1 LGLYDQLLV
10 WKNVMIATPLSG
22 PAASPVEMVSLK
34 RIAQR
39 ADSLAVFLSWALL
52 PIALAVGWLND
63 SVLVALIAGLV
74 LALLATFFGTALRG
88 TLTSRLV
95 LSALLI
101 GWAGLLI
108 QVGGGATEYHF
119 SVFVLMSALLAWRDV
134 RPLVMG
140 AAAAATHHMLF
151 NYLQENDLFG
161 VVVFHH
167 PGWDMVFFHALF
179 VVVQTAMLLMIA
191 RQMAAD
197 ARSASEVAQLAA
209 HINQQAGYLTL
220 RADTQRSET
229 PFART
234 FSTTLGTL
242 HGTLHQVS
250 DGVGQLLAESDSI
263 LERNA
268 ALSTRTDEQ
277 AQALE
282 VAASAMSKISIAA
295 SLTRDKA
302 QSACELAS
310 ETRAVASRGEENIQ
324 SAIRSME
331 KISEESRRVKIIL
344 ELIDGIAFQTN
355 ILSLNASVEAARAG
369 NQGRGFAVV
378 ASEVRNLAMR
388 SESAARE
395 IRQLMD
401 ASSTSTEHGTVQV
414 EHAAQTMREIHSSIS
429 GLSQLVTEL
438 SAMSEQ
444 QNLSI
449 EQIQQSI
456 KSIDRSVHHNVQ
468 HVAETLQVA
477 QQQQQQAN
485 ALKQAISLFKLG

>member
-1 LGLYDQLLV
+1 
-10 WKNVMIATPLSG
+10 MIATPLSG

-52 PIALAVGWLND
+52 PIALGVGWLND

-134 RPLVMG
+134 RPLLMG

-179 VVVQTAMLLMIA
+179 VVVQTAMLLVIA

-220 RADTQRSET
+220 RADTQQSET

-282 VAASAMSKISIAA
+282 VAASAMSEISIAA

-310 ETRAVASRGEENIQ
+310 ETRAVATRGEENIQ

-378 ASEVRNLAMR
+378 ASEVRNLAQR
-388 SESAARE
+388 SAGAAKDIEQLINESVGRISNGHQQVARAGETMDQILGSIARVNQIMEDISAAS
-395 IRQLMD
+395 D
-401 ASSTSTEHGTVQV
+401 
-414 EHAAQTMREIHSSIS
+414 
-429 GLSQLVTEL
+429 
-438 SAMSEQ
+438 EQ
-444 QNLSI
+444 SRGI
-449 EQIQQSI
+449 EQIARAVGELDTTTQQ
-456 KSIDRSVHHNVQ
+456 N
-468 HVAETLQVA
+468 ATLVSA
-477 QQQQQQAN
+477 SSHSANSLEEQALMLERLVSQFRLQG
-485 ALKQAISLFKLG
+485 AAR

>member
-1 LGLYDQLLV
+1 
-10 WKNVMIATPLSG
+10 MIATPLSG

-39 ADSLAVFLSWALL
+39 ADSLAVILSWALL
-52 PIALAVGWLND
+52 PIALGVGWLND

-134 RPLVMG
+134 RPLLMG
-140 AAAAATHHMLF
+140 AAAATHHVLF

-179 VVVQTAMLLMIA
+179 VVVQTAMLLVIA

-220 RADTQRSET
+220 RADTQQSET

-234 FSTTLGTL
+234 FSTTLGAL

-282 VAASAMSKISIAA
+282 VAASAMSEISIAA

-310 ETRAVASRGEENIQ
+310 ETRAVATRGEENIQ

-456 KSIDRSVHHNVQ
+456 NSIDHSVHHNVQ

>member
-1 LGLYDQLLV
+1 
-10 WKNVMIATPLSG
+10 MIATPLSG

-52 PIALAVGWLND
+52 PIALGVGWLND

-134 RPLVMG
+134 RPLLMG
-140 AAAAATHHMLF
+140 AAAAATHHVLF

-179 VVVQTAMLLMIA
+179 VVVQTAMLLVIA

-220 RADTQRSET
+220 RADTQQSET

-282 VAASAMSKISIAA
+282 VAASAMSEISIAA

-310 ETRAVASRGEENIQ
+310 ETRAVATRGEENIQ

-378 ASEVRNLAMR
+378 ASEVRNLAQR
-388 SESAARE
+388 SAGAAKDIEQLINESVGRISNGHQQVARAGETMDQILGSIARVNQIMEEISAAS
-395 IRQLMD
+395 D
-401 ASSTSTEHGTVQV
+401 
-414 EHAAQTMREIHSSIS
+414 
-429 GLSQLVTEL
+429 
-438 SAMSEQ
+438 EQ
-444 QNLSI
+444 SRGI
-449 EQIQQSI
+449 EQIARAVGELDTTTQQ
-456 KSIDRSVHHNVQ
+456 N
-468 HVAETLQVA
+468 ATLVSA
-477 QQQQQQAN
+477 SSHSANSLEEQALMLERLVSQFRLQGA
-485 ALKQAISLFKLG
+485 AL

>member
-1 LGLYDQLLV
+1 
-10 WKNVMIATPLSG
+10 MIATPLSG
-22 PAASPVEMVSLK
+22 PVASPLEMVSLTL
-34 RIAQR
+34 IAQR
-39 ADSLAVFLSWALL
+39 ADSLAVILSWALL
-52 PIALAVGWLND
+52 PIALGVGWLND
-63 SVLVALIAGLV
+63 SVLVALSAGLA

-134 RPLVMG
+134 RPLLMG
-140 AAAAATHHMLF
+140 AAAAATHHVLF

-179 VVVQTAMLLMIA
+179 VVVQTAMLLVIA

-220 RADTQRSET
+220 SADTQQSET

-234 FSTTLGTL
+234 FSTTLGTM

-282 VAASAMSKISIAA
+282 VAASAMTEISIAA

-302 QSACELAS
+302 QSARELAS
-310 ETRAVASRGEENIQ
+310 ETRAVATRGEENIQ

-438 SAMSEQ
+438 SEMSEQ

-456 KSIDRSVHHNVQ
+456 NSIDHSVHHNVQ

-485 ALKQAISLFKLG
+485 ALKQAISLFRLG

>member
-1 LGLYDQLLV
+1 
-10 WKNVMIATPLSG
+10 MIATPLIG
-22 PAASPVEMVSLK
+22 PDAAPVEMVSLK

-39 ADSLAVFLSWALL
+39 ADTLAMLL
-52 PIALAVGWLND
+52 CWTLWPIALGVGWMNN
-63 SVLVALIAGLV
+63 SVMVALIVGLILV
-74 LALLATFFGTALRG
+74 LLATFCATVIRG
-88 TLTSRLV
+88 SLTSRLL
-95 LSALLI
+95 LSTLLI

-108 QVGGGATEYHF
+108 QLGEGETEYHF
-119 SVFVLMSALLAWRDV
+119 SVFVLMSVLLAWRDI
-134 RPLVMG
+134 RPLLMG
-140 AAAAATHHMLF
+140 AAAAATHHILF
-151 NYLQENDLFG
+151 NYLQDNDLFG

-179 VVVQTAMLLMIA
+179 VVAQTIILLVIA

-197 ARSASEVAQLAA
+197 ARSASEVAALAA
-209 HINQQAGYLTL
+209 QINQQSGYLTL
-220 RADTQRSET
+220 TADTQQSET

-242 HGTLHQVS
+242 HGTLSQVS
-250 DGVGQLLAESDSI
+250 QSVGALLVESDS
-263 LERNA
+263 LLQRNA
-268 ALSTRTDEQ
+268 ALSSRTDEQ

-282 VAASAMSKISIAA
+282 VAASAMTQISIAA

-302 QSACELAS
+302 QSARELAS
-310 ETRAVASRGEENIQ
+310 ETRTVATRGEENIQ
-324 SAIRSME
+324 SAMGSMA
-331 KISEESRRVKIIL
+331 KISEESQRVKVIL

-388 SESAARE
+388 SENAARE
-395 IRQLMD
+395 IRQLID
-401 ASSTSTEHGTVQV
+401 ASSASTQHGAVQV
-414 EHAAQTMREIHSSIS
+414 EHAAQTMRSIHSSIS

-438 SAMSEQ
+438 SEMSEQ

-456 KSIDRSVHHNVQ
+456 NSIDHSVHHNVQ
-468 HVAETLQVA
+468 HVAETMQVV
-477 QQQQQQAN
+477 QQQQRQTNQLQQS
-485 ALKQAISLFKLG
+485 ISLFRLG

>member
-1 LGLYDQLLV
+1 
-10 WKNVMIATPLSG
+10 MIATPLSG
-22 PAASPVEMVSLK
+22 PDAAPVEMVSLK

-39 ADSLAVFLSWALL
+39 ADRLAVLLSWALW
-52 PIALAVGWLND
+52 PIALGVGWFND
-63 SVLVALIAGLV
+63 SLMVAAIAGLT
-74 LALLATFFGTALRG
+74 LALLATFIGSVLRG
-88 TLTSRLV
+88 TLASRLM
-95 LSALLI
+95 LSTLLI
-101 GWAGLLI
+101 GWASLLI
-108 QVGGGATEYHF
+108 QLGGGATEYHF
-119 SVFVLMSALLAWRDV
+119 SVFVLMSVLLAWRDM
-134 RPLVMG
+134 RPLLMG
-140 AAAAATHHMLF
+140 AAAAATHHILF

-167 PGWDMVFFHALF
+167 PGWDMVLTHALY
-179 VVVQTAMLLMIA
+179 VVAQTAILLVIA

-197 ARSASEVAQLAA
+197 ARSASEVAELAA

-220 RADTQRSET
+220 SADTQHSAT

-234 FSTTLGTL
+234 FSTTLGTM

-250 DGVGQLLAESDSI
+250 DGVSLLLAESDSI
-263 LERNA
+263 LQRNA
-268 ALSTRTDEQ
+268 ALSSRTDEQ

-282 VAASAMSKISIAA
+282 VAASAMTEISIAA

-302 QSACELAS
+302 QSARALAS
-310 ETRAVASRGEENIQ
+310 ETCDVATRGEENIQ
-324 SAIRSME
+324 SAIRSMT
-331 KISEESRRVKIIL
+331 KISEESKRVKIIL

-388 SESAARE
+388 SENAARE

-401 ASSTSTEHGTVQV
+401 ASLITTDHGAVKV
-414 EHAAQTMREIHSSIS
+414 EHAAQTMREILGSIS
-429 GLSQLVTEL
+429 GLTQLVSEL
-438 SAMSEQ
+438 SEMSEQ
-444 QNLSI
+444 QNFSI

-456 KSIDRSVHHNVQ
+456 NSIDHSVHHNVQ
-468 HVAETLQVA
+468 HVAETMQVA

-485 ALKQAISLFKLG
+485 ALKQAIALFKLD

>member
-1 LGLYDQLLV
+1 
-10 WKNVMIATPLSG
+10 MIATPLIG
-22 PAASPVEMVSLK
+22 PDAAPVEMVSLK

-39 ADSLAVFLSWALL
+39 ADTLAMLL
-52 PIALAVGWLND
+52 CWTLWPIALSVGWMNN
-63 SVLVALIAGLV
+63 SVMVALIVGLILV
-74 LALLATFFGTALRG
+74 LLATFCATVIRG
-88 TLTSRLV
+88 SMTSRLL
-95 LSALLI
+95 LSTLLI

-108 QVGGGATEYHF
+108 QLGEGETEYHF
-119 SVFVLMSALLAWRDV
+119 SVFVLMSVLLAWRDI
-134 RPLVMG
+134 RPLLMG
-140 AAAAATHHMLF
+140 AAAAATHHILF
-151 NYLQENDLFG
+151 NYLQDNDLFG

-179 VVVQTAMLLMIA
+179 VVAQTIILLVIA

-197 ARSASEVAQLAA
+197 ARSASEVAALAA
-209 HINQQAGYLTL
+209 QINQQSGYLTL
-220 RADTQRSET
+220 TADTQQSET

-242 HGTLHQVS
+242 HGTLSQVS
-250 DGVGQLLAESDSI
+250 QRVGALLVESDT
-263 LERNA
+263 LLQRNA
-268 ALSTRTDEQ
+268 ALSSRTDEQ

-282 VAASAMSKISIAA
+282 VAASAMTEISIAA

-302 QSACELAS
+302 QSARELAS
-310 ETRAVASRGEENIQ
+310 ETRAVATRGEENIQ
-324 SAIRSME
+324 SAMGSMA
-331 KISEESRRVKIIL
+331 KISEESQRVKVIL

-388 SESAARE
+388 SENAARE
-395 IRQLMD
+395 IRQLID
-401 ASSTSTEHGTVQV
+401 ASSASTQHGAVQV
-414 EHAAQTMREIHSSIS
+414 EHAAQTMRSIHSSIN

-438 SAMSEQ
+438 SEMSEQ

-456 KSIDRSVHHNVQ
+456 NSIDHSVHHNVQ
-468 HVAETLQVA
+468 HVAETMQVV
-477 QQQQQQAN
+477 QQQQRQAN
-485 ALKQAISLFKLG
+485 QLQQSISLFRLG

>member
-1 LGLYDQLLV
+1 
-10 WKNVMIATPLSG
+10 MIATPLSG

-52 PIALAVGWLND
+52 PIALGVGWLND

-140 AAAAATHHMLF
+140 AAAAATHHVLF

-179 VVVQTAMLLMIA
+179 VVVQTAMLLVIA

-197 ARSASEVAQLAA
+197 ASSASEVAQLAA

-220 RADTQRSET
+220 RADTQQSET

-282 VAASAMSKISIAA
+282 VAASAMSEISIA
-295 SLTRDKA
+295 
-302 QSACELAS
+302 
-310 ETRAVASRGEENIQ
+310 RAVATRGEENIQ

-456 KSIDRSVHHNVQ
+456 NSIDRSVHHNVQ

>member
-1 LGLYDQLLV
+1 
-10 WKNVMIATPLSG
+10 MIATPLSG
-22 PAASPVEMVSLK
+22 PDAAPVEMVSLR

-39 ADSLAVFLSWALL
+39 ADSLAVILNWGLW
-52 PIALAVGWLND
+52 PIALGVGWMND
-63 SVLVALIAGLV
+63 SLTVALIAGLA
-74 LALLATFFGTALRG
+74 LALLSTFFGTVLRG

-108 QVGGGATEYHF
+108 QLGGGETEYHF
-119 SVFVLMSALLAWRDV
+119 SVFVLMSVLLAWRDI
-134 RPLVMG
+134 RPLLMG
-140 AAAAATHHMLF
+140 AAAAATHHILF

-167 PGWDMVFFHALF
+167 PGWDMVLFHALF
-179 VVVQTAMLLMIA
+179 VVAQTAILLVIA

-197 ARSASEVAQLAA
+197 ARSASEVAELASQ
-209 HINQQAGYLTL
+209 INRQAGYLTL
-220 RADTQRSET
+220 NADTQQSET

-234 FSTTLGTL
+234 FSTTLGTM

-250 DGVGQLLAESDSI
+250 LGVSALLTESESI
-263 LERNA
+263 LQRNA

-282 VAASAMSKISIAA
+282 VAASAMTEISIAA

-302 QSACELAS
+302 QSASALARD
-310 ETRAVASRGEENIQ
+310 TRAVATRGEENIQ
-324 SAIRSME
+324 SAMGSMA
-331 KISEESRRVKIIL
+331 KISEESQRVKVIL
-344 ELIDGIAFQTN
+344 ALIDGIAFQTN

-369 NQGRGFAVV
+369 SQGRGFAVV

-388 SESAARE
+388 SENAARE

-401 ASSTSTEHGTVQV
+401 TSSQSTEHGRVQI
-414 EHAAQTMREIHSSIS
+414 EHAAQTMCAIHSSIS

-438 SAMSEQ
+438 SEMSEQ

-456 KSIDRSVHHNVQ
+456 NSIDHSVHHNVQ

-477 QQQQQQAN
+477 HQQQQQAN
-485 ALKQAISLFKLG
+485 QLQQAIALFRLE

>member
-1 LGLYDQLLV
+1 
-10 WKNVMIATPLSG
+10 MIATPLSG
-22 PAASPVEMVSLK
+22 PTASPAEMVSLK

-39 ADSLAVFLSWALL
+39 ADSLAVILSWALW
-52 PIALAVGWLND
+52 PITLGVGWFND
-63 SVLVALIAGLV
+63 NLMVAVIAGLL
-74 LALLATFFGTALRG
+74 LALLATFFGTVLRG

-95 LSALLI
+95 LSTLLI

-108 QVGGGATEYHF
+108 QLGDGETEYHF
-119 SVFVLMSALLAWRDV
+119 YVFVLMSALLAWRDV
-134 RPLVMG
+134 RPIVMG
-140 AAAAATHHMLF
+140 AAAAATHHVLF
-151 NYLQENDLFG
+151 NYLQANDLFG
-161 VVVFHH
+161 VIVFHH
-167 PGWDMVFFHALF
+167 PGWDMVLFHALF
-179 VVVQTAMLLMIA
+179 VVAQTAMLLVIA

-197 ARSASEVAQLAA
+197 ARSASEVAELAA

-220 RADTQRSET
+220 SADTQQSET

-234 FSTTLGTL
+234 FSTTLGTM

-250 DGVGQLLAESDSI
+250 AGVGLLLAESDSI

-282 VAASAMSKISIAA
+282 VAASAMTEISIAA

-302 QSACELAS
+302 QGARELAS
-310 ETRAVASRGEENIQ
+310 ETRNVATRGEENIQ

-401 ASSTSTEHGTVQV
+401 ASSASTEHGSAQVQ
-414 EHAAQTMREIHSSIS
+414 HAAQTMREIHSSIS

-438 SAMSEQ
+438 SEMSEQ

-456 KSIDRSVHHNVQ
+456 NSIDHSVHHNVQ

-485 ALKQAISLFKLG
+485 ALQQAISLFRLG

>member
-1 LGLYDQLLV
+1 
-10 WKNVMIATPLSG
+10 MIATPLSG
-22 PAASPVEMVSLK
+22 PDAAPVEMVSLK

-39 ADSLAVFLSWALL
+39 ADRLAVLLSWALW
-52 PIALAVGWLND
+52 PIALSVGWFND
-63 SVLVALIAGLV
+63 SLMVALIAGLT
-74 LALLATFFGTALRG
+74 LALLATLVGSMLRG
-88 TLTSRLV
+88 TLISRLV
-95 LSALLI
+95 LSTLLI

-108 QVGGGATEYHF
+108 QLGGGATEYHF
-119 SVFVLMSALLAWRDV
+119 SVFVLMSVLLAWRDL
-134 RPLVMG
+134 RPLLMG
-140 AAAAATHHMLF
+140 AVAAAVHHILF
-151 NYLQENDLFG
+151 NYLQANDLFG

-167 PGWDMVFFHALF
+167 PGWDMVLYHVLF
-179 VVVQTAMLLMIA
+179 VVAQTAILLVIA

-197 ARSASEVAQLAA
+197 ARSASEVAELAA
-209 HINQQAGYLTL
+209 QINQQAGFLTL
-220 RADTQRSET
+220 RAASQHSAT

-234 FSTTLGTL
+234 FSTTLGTM

-250 DGVGQLLAESDSI
+250 DGVSAMLAESESI
-263 LERNA
+263 LQRNA
-268 ALSTRTDEQ
+268 ALSSRTDEQ

-282 VAASAMSKISIAA
+282 VAASAMTEISIAA

-302 QSACELAS
+302 QSARALAS
-310 ETRAVASRGEENIQ
+310 EACGVATRGEENIQ
-324 SAIRSME
+324 SAIHSMAR
-331 KISEESRRVKIIL
+331 ISEESQRVKIIL

-388 SESAARE
+388 SENAARE

-401 ASSTSTEHGTVQV
+401 ASSVNTEHGAAQV
-414 EHAAQTMREIHSSIS
+414 ACAAQTMREILSSIS
-429 GLSQLVTEL
+429 GLSQLVSEL
-438 SAMSEQ
+438 SEMSEQ

-456 KSIDRSVHHNVQ
+456 NSIDHSVHDNVQ

-477 QQQQQQAN
+477 QQQQQHAN
-485 ALKQAISLFKLG
+485 VLQQAIALFKLD